1 MTDGINLLSGLK
13 KVADFDTIPDAQLS
27 WLIDKS
33 KCLSIKKGN
42 FVFKPGDPIDQ
53 LLIILQ
59 GGFAIR
65 IEQYG
70 QFKEVGKI
78 PAYSIGGLLP
88 YSRADKAFGYGQA
101 TEDSEVIALDRA
113 FFNEMISDYHDLTT
127 VLVHVMSSRI
137 RDFTKRQQQDDKMMA
152 LGKLSAGLAHELNNP
167 SSAVVRSAHSLS
179 KSFQQSQ
186 AATSRLIAMNPSQ
199 EQMSGL
205 QALKQKVEGTKQSLS
220 LMELSGLEDE
230 LLEWLQDRKIDN
242 PEDIAGELSER
253 NWAEDDLERLAELF
267 QDDKLVSILQWLL
280 HNYSVEMLVGEIANA
295 AERINELVG
304 SVKSYT
310 HMDQAPEKL
319 PVDIHK
325 GLDSTLSMLDHKIRK
340 KGISLVKDYQQGLPE
355 VSVLQGEINQVWT
368 NIIDNAADAMEE
380 QTDKELLVKSYQE
393 GNFVRIDIS
402 DTGSGIP
409 ENVIDRIFDPF
420 FTTKAIGKGTGL
432 GLEIV
437 YQIVKDQHNGNIYVD
452 SSTQGTTFS
461 ICLPL

>member
-1 MTDGINLLSGLK
+1 
-13 KVADFDTIPDAQLS
+13 
-27 WLIDKS
+27 
-33 KCLSIKKGN
+33 
-42 FVFKPGDPIDQ
+42 
-53 LLIILQ
+53 
-59 GGFAIR
+59 
-65 IEQYG
+65 
-70 QFKEVGKI
+70 
-78 PAYSIGGLLP
+78 
-88 YSRADKAFGYGQA
+88 
-101 TEDSEVIALDRA
+101 
-113 FFNEMISDYHDLTT
+113 HDLTT

-267 QDDKLVSILQWLL
+267 QDDKLVGILQWLL

>member
-1 MTDGINLLSGLK
+1 
-13 KVADFDTIPDAQLS
+13 
-27 WLIDKS
+27 
-33 KCLSIKKGN
+33 
-42 FVFKPGDPIDQ
+42 
-53 LLIILQ
+53 
-59 GGFAIR
+59 
-65 IEQYG
+65 
-70 QFKEVGKI
+70 
-78 PAYSIGGLLP
+78 
-88 YSRADKAFGYGQA
+88 
-101 TEDSEVIALDRA
+101 
-113 FFNEMISDYHDLTT
+113 
-127 VLVHVMSSRI
+127 
-137 RDFTKRQQQDDKMMA
+137 
-152 LGKLSAGLAHELNNP
+152 
-167 SSAVVRSAHSLS
+167 
-179 KSFQQSQ
+179 
-186 AATSRLIAMNPSQ
+186 
-199 EQMSGL
+199 
-205 QALKQKVEGTKQSLS
+205 
-220 LMELSGLEDE
+220 
-230 LLEWLQDRKIDN
+230 LEWLQDRKIDN